1 MAWCPITSLDQA
13 DAAYEWQMG
22 QYGNEGNRK
31 KNSFQKQL
39 STDLASSYAS
49 YLNKLNLKNGNTT
62 LSLTKSKMVNILKAH
77 MLNI

>member
-31 KNSFQKQL
+31 KNSFQNNYQP
-39 STDLASSYAS
+39 
-49 YLNKLNLKNGNTT
+49 
-62 LSLTKSKMVNILKAH
+62 I
-77 MLNI
+77 